1 MRQSDTSPTE
11 RVPSNPV
18 RPVLGKQA
26 EVLPP
31 VKDRYKRTVARIK
44 CSGVDANTEQVKRGM
59 AWVYRRYSK
68 DHNLYVMQHDAKVV
82 TRGLWADSSPIPSWD
97 HASPRQTRIH
107 RHDLG
112 LSNVCSVIRSG
123 ELAQSPHPSLGFLQ
137 HRNNLL
143 HSEPFLLHANLL
155 YSKVSFAEN

>member
-44 CSGVDANTEQVKRGM
+44 CSGVDANAEQVKC
-59 AWVYRRYSK
+59 AWPGYIAAIRKITISI
-68 DHNLYVMQHDAKVV
+68 
-82 TRGLWADSSPIPSWD
+82 TRKPRFAAWASCCMTS
-97 HASPRQTRIH
+97 
-107 RHDLG
+107 
-112 LSNVCSVIRSG
+112 RSG
-123 ELAQSPHPSLGFLQ
+123 ELAQPLHSSLGFLQ

-155 YSKVSFAEN
+155 YSQVSFAEN